1 VQREVEKKIHELLEE
16 LVGFG
21 TFTLTLTA
29 PRRPLTQASRTIAGQ
44 LLYCTAPRVCPS
56 TSSRGARPTR
66 PARFTPHVLKPIL
79 LHTTRPASFTP
90 HVSQAD
96 FASHHSSCE
105 LHTTRPGSR
114 FCFTPHVSQ
123 ADFASHH
130 TSCERH
136 TTHSRAYMLH
146 TTHPASFTP
155 RVLQTYRLDTTR
167 PPSFTPHFLQA
178 FFYTTQAT
186 RAAPVTIRECYQ
198 ETMNSDTRQSDP
210 EFAPVLLL
218 ATQSAP
224 GLSSHNHPASIDPI
238 LKHSSFGSRV
248 ACFTTP
254 GLIPRKNDLAQL
266 IQQCNERRV
275 IFCDVVGCCFQE
287 NCFLRHNTKIYTSQ
301 VLCVDVAR
309 EG

>member
-1 VQREVEKKIHELLEE
+1 M
-16 LVGFG
+16 VGFG

-96 FASHHSSCE
+96 FASHH
-105 LHTTRPGSR
+105 
-114 FCFTPHVSQ
+114 
-123 ADFASHH
+123 

-136 TTHSRAYMLH
+136 TAHSRAYMLH